1 LSLVQVFAFSIQAA
15 CCALRKSDIFI
26 STDDI
31 SDDDKD
37 FVIDALYRKD
47 LLNIFNVE
55 DFNEDIFDKVI
66 SDLYAKLYIHKEL
79 SLLME
84 ILASRYM
91 SIDKEFGLMLLFSFD
106 YLYLSHPCICEFIE
120 FGKITQETFDK
131 LKEAIIL

>member
-1 LSLVQVFAFSIQAA
+1 MYNTKYIPCYKDSN
-15 CCALRKSDIFI
+15 IFV

-55 DFNEDIFDKVI
+55 DFNEDVFDKVI
-66 SDLYAKLYIHKEL
+66 SDLYTKLYIHKEL

-91 SIDKEFGLMLLFSFD
+91 SIDKEFGLMLMFSFD

-120 FGKITQETFDK
+120 FGKITQDTFDK